1 MTFRLDEN
9 VITTLRAESE
19 RRHISLNTIVNQI
32 LQRYIEWD
40 MYESKVGLISML
52 RPVVTELFKKTNKQE
67 IIDLATS
74 IGKNATNDAALFMKN
89 KMDVDSF
96 LSWLDVRMKN
106 SSVEI
111 SHSIEGSTHTYILKH
126 DLGENYS
133 LFQKTVLELI
143 FSDVL
148 RKHIDCSFSD
158 TILSFRFSS
167 WVSAASNPVRS
178 GKNISIKF
186 YKLYDP
192 TAKPIISSYKYVK
205 NYYNCLEQISIF

>member
-9 VITTLRAESE
+9 VIVTLRAESE

-32 LQRYIEWD
+32 LQRYVEWD

-52 RPVVTELFKKTNKQE
+52 KPVVAELFKKTNKQE

-89 KMDVDSF
+89 KMDIDSF

-111 SHSIEGSTHTYILKH
+111 NHSIEGSTHTYILKH

-143 FSDVL
+143 FNDVL
-148 RKHIDCSFSD
+148 RKHIDCNFSD

-167 WVSAASNPVRS
+167 
-178 GKNISIKF
+178 
-186 YKLYDP
+186 
-192 TAKPIISSYKYVK
+192 
-205 NYYNCLEQISIF
+205 

>member
-1 MTFRLDEN
+1 MTFRLNEN

-32 LQRYIEWD
+32 LQRYVEWD

-52 RPVVTELFKKTNKQE
+52 KPVVAELFKKTNKQE
-67 IIDLATS
+67 IIDLARS

-89 KMDVDSF
+89 KMDIDSF

-111 SHSIEGSTHTYILKH
+111 NHSIEGSTHTYILKH

-143 FSDVL
+143 FTDVL

-167 WVSAASNPVRS
+167 
-178 GKNISIKF
+178 
-186 YKLYDP
+186 
-192 TAKPIISSYKYVK
+192 
-205 NYYNCLEQISIF
+205 

>member
-9 VITTLRAESE
+9 VIATLRAESE

-32 LQRYIEWD
+32 LQRYVVWD
-40 MYESKVGLISML
+40 MYESQVGLISML
-52 RPVVTELFKKTNKQE
+52 KPVVAELFKKTKKQE

-89 KMDVDSF
+89 KMDIDSF

-111 SHSIEGSTHTYILKH
+111 NHSIEGSTHTYILKH

-143 FSDVL
+143 FNDVL
-148 RKHIDCSFSD
+148 SKHIDCSFSD

-167 WVSAASNPVRS
+167 
-178 GKNISIKF
+178 
-186 YKLYDP
+186 
-192 TAKPIISSYKYVK
+192 
-205 NYYNCLEQISIF
+205 